1 MRTLTYYYSKITPT
15 ADELLPEIK
24 KLCDENNVPLV
35 DICIDGNH
43 DLEQRLAGKTPSVW
57 IGPYKINHP
66 FELKE
71 IEIAVK
77 AALSLD
83 AAANES
89 ETVQPGSNALSFT
102 RHERFSLWFSRSY
115 VWVISIFLIL
125 FTAIAFLPPL
135 FERNGNSAIAA
146 GIYKAYSILCH
157 QLAYRSYFIGGEQIV
172 YPRELAHING
182 ILTYEEVTGSSAADI
197 IYSRSLVGNSIMGYK
212 VALCERDIAIY
223 LSMALFGI
231 VFEVTGKKIK
241 GLRWYLWFLIALAP
255 IAIDGFSQ
263 LPGLA
268 QGWPAWLP
276 VRESTPFLRS
286 LTGALF
292 GAGTAWYMYPLMEE
306 TMSITRFNL
315 NRKLTII
322 KKINPRVLK

>member
-1 MRTLTYYYSKITPT
+1 MRTLTYYYSTKLP
-15 ADELLPEIK
+15 ASEDLLPEIK
-24 KLCDENNVPLV
+24 KLCEENNVPLI
-35 DICIDGNH
+35 DICIDGNR
-43 DLEQRLAGKTPSVW
+43 DLEQRLAGKTPLVW

-66 FELKE
+66 FTLKE
-71 IEIAVK
+71 VEVAIK

-83 AAANES
+83 AATAES
-89 ETVQPGSNALSFT
+89 EPVRSGLNTLSFT
-102 RHERFSLWFSRSY
+102 RHEEFSLWLSRSY
-115 VWVISIFLIL
+115 VWMISLFLIL

-135 FERNGNSAIAA
+135 LEKNGNTAIAG

-157 QLAYRSYFIGGEQIV
+157 QLAYRSYFLGGEQIV
-172 YPRELAHING
+172 YPRELAHIKG
-182 ILTYEEVTGSSAADI
+182 LLTYEEVTGSTAADLL
-197 IYSRSLVGNSIMGYK
+197 YSRSLIGNPTMGYK

-231 VFEVTGKKIK
+231 FFEVTGKKIK

-255 IAIDGFSQ
+255 IALDGFSQ

-268 QGWPAWLP
+268 LGWPTWLP
-276 VRESTPFLRS
+276 IRESTPFLRS
-286 LTGALF
+286 LTGTLF

-322 KKINPRVLK
+322 EKINHQGLK